1 MKSAVF
7 GTGGVGGYFGARLAA
22 AGEEVHL
29 IARGRHLEAIRENG
43 LSIES
48 RLGDAHVDPALATDD
63 PAAVGH
69 ADMVMVAV
77 KLSDTAAAGRAIA
90 IH

>member
-1 MKSAVF
+1 MKIAVF

-22 AGEEVHL
+22 AGEEVHF
-29 IARGRHLEAIRENG
+29 IARGRHLEAMRENG

-63 PAAVGH
+63 PRRSVP
-69 ADMVMVAV
+69 
-77 KLSDTAAAGRAIA
+77 RAIPNPTA
-90 IH
+90 IRLMRTRPPYGGCR